1 MFVLALALSLLG
13 CTTKDGDPLPIPGV
27 DGDEDGYVSEDDC
40 DDNDAAI
47 RPDAEEQCDGVDNN
61 CDGAVDEDGDLVGA
75 WYADTD
81 GDSYGDLAAG
91 VIACDA
97 PAGTVADSTDCD
109 DTEAARFPGNP
120 EVCDSLDNDCDD
132 RVDEGA
138 SDILLSFED
147 LDQDGYGNSDVDNIA
162 CTIPEGWTLE
172 PGDCDEADPDIHPGA
187 EDVCEDGVDQDC
199 TDGDAVCEDGT

>member
-1 MFVLALALSLLG
+1 M
-13 CTTKDGDPLPIPGV
+13 
-27 DGDEDGYVSEDDC
+27 
-40 DDNDAAI
+40 
-47 RPDAEEQCDGVDNN
+47 REESSPRTSPFTPRSGSV
-61 CDGAVDEDGDLVGA
+61 
-75 WYADTD
+75 
-81 GDSYGDLAAG
+81 DLAAG

-132 RVDEGA
+132 RVDDGA

-147 LDQDGYGNSDVDNIA
+147 LDQDGYGNSDVDNIG